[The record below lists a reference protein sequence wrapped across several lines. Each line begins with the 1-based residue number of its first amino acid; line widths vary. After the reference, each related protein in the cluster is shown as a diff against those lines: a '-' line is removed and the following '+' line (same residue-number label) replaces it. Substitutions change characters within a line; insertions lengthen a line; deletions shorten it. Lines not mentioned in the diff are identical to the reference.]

1 MTTVFKYKQKLIP
14 KVLMLFIMVISP
26 LIMNRPHL
34 YLSVS
39 YYLTIIISQIIIYAY
54 YSSKR
59 LIISETGIEEVI
71 FCKFLWN
78 LTEWGEMEE
87 ASIISHNEDSTKSS
101 LQAMMEPYSIIKWF
115 AEKSVG
121 TIIKII
127 VAGKEPL
134 YLDLGEIENSTELYR
149 IIKEKVK
156 FVRT

>member
-26 LIMNRPHL
+26 LIMNRPYL

-78 LTEWGEMEE
+78 LTEWGEMGR
-87 ASIISHNEDSTKSS
+87 S
-101 LQAMMEPYSIIKWF
+101 LYNFS
-115 AEKSVG
+115 
-121 TIIKII
+121 
-127 VAGKEPL
+127 
-134 YLDLGEIENSTELYR
+134 
-149 IIKEKVK
+149 
-156 FVRT
+156 